1 MFGFRDFLL
10 LLVIYSS
17 MGAGIFFSEATALFR
32 PYPLYCMMLMLFLSF
47 LPMKLGEIRR
57 TLVSDRSEIA
67 WLVFLKLVALPALA
81 YLLMLAVFPR
91 YALAALLLTGIS
103 TGVVAPFMS
112 GLAGGYGPLVVIMVV
127 VTSMAAPFTLPLLLK
142 ILAGRHFELP
152 LGPMVL
158 LLAQVIF
165 VPFIAVEGLR
175 KWAPAAI
182 KRLNQLKFPISLAL
196 FSVVN
201 LGIFSRYGDFFRS
214 SPITVIEATVVAVVI
229 GAACCLCGILC
240 LPRRPAARKIAAA
253 VSFGNMN
260 NVLIMVFAAEFFG
273 PREPAVAAMYMIP
286 FFALV
291 VPLKFYGRLK
301 GSGENSSE

>member
-1 MFGFRDFLL
+1 MFGFRDIVLL
-10 LLVIYSS
+10 VVIYSS
-17 MGAGIFFSEATALFR
+17 MGTGIFFSEATAPFR

-47 LPMKLGEIRR
+47 LPMKLGEVRR
-57 TLVSDRSEIA
+57 TLVSDRMEIA
-67 WLVFLKLVALPALA
+67 WLVFLKLVALPTLV
-81 YLLMLAVFPR
+81 YLVMLAVYPR

-112 GLAGGYGPLVVIMVV
+112 GIAGGYGPLVVIMVV
-127 VTSMAAPFTLPLLLK
+127 VTSIAAPFTLPLLLK
-142 ILAGRHFELP
+142 ILAGRHFDLP

-165 VPFIAVEGLR
+165 VPFIAVEALR

-182 KRLNQLKFPISLAL
+182 KRLNELRFPISLVL
-196 FSVVN
+196 FSLVN
-201 LGIFSRYGDFFRS
+201 LGVFSRYGDFFRN
-214 SPITVIEATVVAVVI
+214 SPMTVIEATGVAVVI
-229 GAACCLCGILC
+229 GVACCVCGILC
-240 LPRRPAARKIAAA
+240 LPRKPTDHKIAAA

-291 VPLKFYGRLK
+291 VPLRFYRRLR
-301 GSGENSSE
+301 S